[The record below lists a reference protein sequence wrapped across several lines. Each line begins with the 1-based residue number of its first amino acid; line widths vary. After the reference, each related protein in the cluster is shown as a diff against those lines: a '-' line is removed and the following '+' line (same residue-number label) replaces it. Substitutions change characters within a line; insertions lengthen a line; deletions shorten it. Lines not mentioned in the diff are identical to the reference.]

1 MITPTDNDDPQ
12 FIALANQ
19 LLEGTITSNRPAE
32 VYLIRIDQWFD
43 AKWLKFSGKVLGA
56 LGVWCKSTTI
66 PPFHPNRVLS
76 ETHLSATPDSDAF
89 APTPAAPLH
98 IAQASDQNLTRFICR
113 VSQSA
118 VFFWC
123 SSSTLSLDRGSIMLY
138 RTEQDEVFSWY
149 ASFHKT
155 SEWKL
160 DRHRGI
166 SPGEVQ
172 HLLQCA

>member
-1 MITPTDNDDPQ
+1 MIALTDEDDPR
-12 FIALANQ
+12 FVALANR
-19 LLEGTITSNRPAE
+19 LLDAAITGSRPTE
-32 VYLIRIDQWFD
+32 VYLIRIDRWFD
-43 AKWLKFSGKVLGA
+43 AKWLNFSGKVLGA
-56 LGVWCKSTTI
+56 LGVSHKPITI

-76 ETHLSATPDSDAF
+76 ETHFSTTPDSDAF

-98 IAQASDQNLTRFICR
+98 IAQTSAQNLTRFISR
-113 VSQSA
+113 VSPSA

-160 DRHRGI
+160 DRHCGI

-172 HLLQCA
+172 HLLRCA